1 MRETSMTLG
10 LSNLIHTFIY
20 FYIIWDW
27 TEKRP
32 WDLSGKTWTYYP
44 YYPWLIHQQRWLTM
58 AGFERNHFPVAM
70 RLAWIVK
77 RLSMTLLEGCIRTL
91 SWVVYKLYQ
100 VRTLLWLSSRQRNSQ
115 KPLLFCDLC
124 PKASEV
130 LRDSKSKDSW
140 WSTLEECETHVVNAN
155 KTSSWGCNATN
166 AIKCGTLV
174 FQFPCWPAMASLFL
188 KNLGRFYLCI
198 ISTLPLLTL
207 CQLSITFQ
215 KPSSPKIT
223 EIAPRFWSSWW
234 STSPKHVWIQSENL
248 AKICLNR

>member
-1 MRETSMTLG
+1 MVDSPTAMTNHGRFWKKSFSCSYALGMDSEETLHDSPGRMYQDIIMSGLQALPGQDIALTLQSSKKFTETTAFLWSMPQSLRG
-10 LSNLIHTFIY
+10 L
-20 FYIIWDW
+20 
-27 TEKRP
+27 K
-32 WDLSGKTWTYYP
+32 
-44 YYPWLIHQQRWLTM
+44 
-58 AGFERNHFPVAM
+58 
-70 RLAWIVK
+70 
-77 RLSMTLLEGCIRTL
+77 
-91 SWVVYKLYQ
+91 
-100 VRTLLWLSSRQRNSQ
+100 
-115 KPLLFCDLC
+115 
-124 PKASEV
+124 SE
-130 LRDSKSKDSW
+130 DSW

-166 AIKCGTLV
+166 AIKCRTLV
-174 FQFPCWPAMASLFL
+174 FQFPCWPAMASLFQ
-188 KNLGRFYLCI
+188 KNFGRCYLCI

>member
-1 MRETSMTLG
+1 MRLDRKKAMRSFWKDMSILSMVDSPTAMTNHGRFWKKSFSRSYALGMDSEETLHDSPGRMYHYHEWFTSFTRSG
-10 LSNLIHTFIY
+10 HCSDSPVVIEIH
-20 FYIIWDW
+20 
-27 TEKRP
+27 
-32 WDLSGKTWTYYP
+32 
-44 YYPWLIHQQRWLTM
+44 
-58 AGFERNHFPVAM
+58 RNHCFF
-70 RLAWIVK
+70 WW
-77 RLSMTLLEGCIRTL
+77 SM
-91 SWVVYKLYQ
+91 
-100 VRTLLWLSSRQRNSQ
+100 
-115 KPLLFCDLC
+115 

-130 LRDSKSKDSW
+130 LRDLKSKDSW

-166 AIKCGTLV
+166 AIKCRTLV
-174 FQFPCWPAMASLFL
+174 FQFPCWPAMASLFQ
-188 KNLGRFYLCI
+188 KNFGRCYLCI
-198 ISTLPLLTL
+198 ISTLPLLTF